1 MGNQICDVEK
11 CFHFCSLVLFL
22 IMGIAGQVLIVSP
35 ETFLLCSVCSLNIQM
50 NAKLVNEGKNN
61 KNTAITI
68 NWIETYN
75 MTFVS

>member
-1 MGNQICDVEK
+1 
-11 CFHFCSLVLFL
+11 
-22 IMGIAGQVLIVSP
+22 MGIAGQVLIVSP